1 MHGLGPY
8 IVANFV
14 AHSHTPHDRCVRLY
28 ELRRVKQFVRERPQ
42 PTNWIFRKHIARWI
56 HLQAPQFG
64 ILGMKALSL
73 LGSAERSTPKP
84 VGARLRAGLTA
95 KAHAKQ

>member
-73 LGSAERSTPKP
+73 LGGAEQSTPKP
-84 VGARLRAGLTA
+84 VGRARARG
-95 KAHAKQ
+95 